1 METHSPST
9 VKREGYWGTNDYY
22 CRQLYSSLR
31 YRYQETRPGEEC
43 AMTATAISIT
53 KYKKCYF
60 TTAAFTSLGNMRTM
74 GSRKERDVDCFP
86 IFATYFHSCGRY
98 YRIHLIE
105 GMYSIGE
112 HRYLL
117 SLTLLHVKN
126 CILSWVI
133 SEVYYASQYPRG
145 QRDDTGIEY
154 ILVGSHCFHH
164 LPFILLPWIIVN
176 ITEANSSPNLLRL
189 A

>member
-1 METHSPST
+1 
-9 VKREGYWGTNDYY
+9 
-22 CRQLYSSLR
+22 
-31 YRYQETRPGEEC
+31 
-43 AMTATAISIT
+43 
-53 KYKKCYF
+53 
-60 TTAAFTSLGNMRTM
+60 M

-133 SEVYYASQYPRG
+133 SEVYYASQYPTV
-145 QRDDTGIEY
+145 QRDDTGIE
-154 ILVGSHCFHH
+154 
-164 LPFILLPWIIVN
+164 
-176 ITEANSSPNLLRL
+176 
-189 A
+189 